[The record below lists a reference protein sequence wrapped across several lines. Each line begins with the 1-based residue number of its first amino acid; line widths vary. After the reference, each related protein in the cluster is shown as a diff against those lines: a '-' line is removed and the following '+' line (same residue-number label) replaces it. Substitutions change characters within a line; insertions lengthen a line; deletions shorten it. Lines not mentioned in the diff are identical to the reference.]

1 MQPERRRVP
10 WLLVAAPYLLQQI
23 VTVALAVALSPPS
36 QASGALYS
44 VRFGVIILA
53 SYAVL
58 VGATFL
64 VANRYGDPRE
74 LLAIRR
80 TPARTTIVM
89 VILTFAVAVAAT
101 RLLEPIFHGVREQG
115 IDPTP
120 FPGGAAATIGLALT
134 FLGVGIAGPIA
145 EELYFRGL
153 LQGAL
158 APSGQI
164 VAVGLTAVI
173 FAGVHFVP
181 AAIPVLFVYGLL
193 LGVIR
198 SRTNSI
204 VPGAIAHALN
214 NAVAIGVAIA
224 LA

>member
-1 MQPERRRVP
+1 MQPDRRVP
-10 WLLVAAPYLLQQI
+10 WLLVAAPYLLQQV
-23 VTVALAVALSPPS
+23 VTVALAIVLSPPS

-44 VRFGVIILA
+44 IRFGVVILA

-58 VGATFL
+58 VGATFV
-64 VANRYGDPRE
+64 VANRFGAPRAM
-74 LLAIRR
+74 LAIRR
-80 TPARTTIVM
+80 TPARRTAAIVI
-89 VILTFAVAVAAT
+89 VTFALAALAT

-120 FPGGAAATIGLALT
+120 FPGTTAATVGLALT
-134 FLGVGIAGPIA
+134 FLGVAVAGPVA

-158 APSGQI
+158 QGSGQL
-164 VAVGLTAVI
+164 VAVGVTAVI
-173 FAGVHFVP
+173 FAAVHFVP

-193 LGVIR
+193 LGLIR

-214 NAVAIGVAIA
+214 NAVAIAVAVA

>member
-1 MQPERRRVP
+1 MPPERRVP
-10 WLLVAAPYLLQQI
+10 WLLVAAPYALQQI
-23 VTVALAVALSPPS
+23 VTVVLAVVLRPPS
-36 QASGALYS
+36 STADALYS
-44 VRFGVIILA
+44 IRFGIVILA

-64 VANRYGDPRE
+64 VAARYGDPRQ
-74 LLAIRR
+74 LLAIHPTPVRR
-80 TPARTTIVM
+80 TALLV
-89 VILTFAVAVAAT
+89 VVTFAGAALAT

-120 FPGGAAATIGLALT
+120 FPGGASAVAGLTLA
-134 FLGVGIAGPIA
+134 FLGIAVAGPIA

-158 APSGQI
+158 APFGQV
-164 VAVGLTAVI
+164 VAVVVTAIV

-181 AAIPVLFVYGLL
+181 AAIPVLVVYGVL

-198 SRTNSI
+198 ARTGSI

-214 NAVAIGVAIA
+214 NAVALAVAVA

>member
-1 MQPERRRVP
+1 MQPERRVP
-10 WLLVAAPYLLQQI
+10 WLLVAAPYLLQQV
-23 VTVALAVALSPPS
+23 VTVVLAVVLSPPS

-44 VRFGVIILA
+44 VRFGVVILA

-64 VANRYGDPRE
+64 VANRYGDASE
-74 LLAIRR
+74 MLAIRR
-80 TPARTTIVM
+80 TPVGKTVVIV
-89 VILTFAVAVAAT
+89 IITFAAAALAT

-115 IDPTP
+115 IDPAP
-120 FPGGAAATIGLALT
+120 FPGGASATLGLALT
-134 FLGVGIAGPIA
+134 LLGVAVTGPVA

-158 APSGQI
+158 HPFGQL

-173 FAGVHFVP
+173 FAAVHFVP

-193 LGVIR
+193 LGLIR

-214 NAVAIGVAIA
+214 NAVAIAAAVA